1 MKSRRVRS
9 ARNARRQAQDAVETY
24 QVSSRGLTRVFQSI
38 MPRADV
44 PAGVAATR
52 AAHHLAHVEALLPRV
67 REAVRSC
74 RYPGAEN
81 GDPAALVWG
90 LWSHLSE
97 TLLHIRG
104 ALQSLE
110 VLGQRYRYRNEE
122 SAAAELRA
130 AARRIRAAGLGKR
143 GSGKARRKAGT
154 AVRQKDPGQKDPG
167 QKDPGRKDPGQKDP
181 GRKGPGRKAPVRKR
195 RQRKC
200 RNTRGSGAQ
209 RDDEDLQGA
218 SRREGLGARALR
230 KRRRTVGKG
239 GSRP

>member
-9 ARNARRQAQDAVETY
+9 ARNARRQAEDAVETY
-24 QVSSRGLTRVFQSI
+24 RVSSRGLTRVFQSI
-38 MPRADV
+38 LPREDA
-44 PAGVAATR
+44 PASVAATR

-97 TLLHIRG
+97 TLLHVRG

-110 VLGQRYRYRNEE
+110 VLGQRYRYRNEA

-130 AARRIRAAGLGKR
+130 AARRIGAAA
-143 GSGKARRKAGT
+143 KARLAGRKTRRKAGKS
-154 AVRQKDPGQKDPG
+154 AR
-167 QKDPGRKDPGQKDP
+167 
-181 GRKGPGRKAPVRKR
+181 RKGPR
-195 RQRKC
+195 R
-200 RNTRGSGAQ
+200 RGS
-209 RDDEDLQGA
+209 
-218 SRREGLGARALR
+218 
-230 KRRRTVGKG
+230 
-239 GSRP
+239 